1 MIQMD
6 AVDAIAVAVVVDV
19 VVASRTLMAQTQA
32 AQKRAQMLQMNPA
45 KILQKVQ
52 LIAVA
57 VAVVQLAKV

>member
-1 MIQMD
+1 MIPM
-6 AVDAIAVAVVVDV
+6 VVEDAIAVAVVVDV
-19 VVASRTLMAQTQA
+19 VVASRTLMAQMQA
-32 AQKRAQMLQMNPA
+32 AQKRVQMLQMNPA